1 MRHNARN
8 VQVELSPVLTG
19 DARRSTSRGGDA
31 VWTRPRVIVAAIV
44 VCVAYF
50 LGAQLGL
57 QLRLPGA
64 TPSVLWPPNALLTSA
79 LLLVPPRHWGAMLLA
94 AFPAHLTLSMGTDWP
109 ATMIGLLFMTNCSEA
124 LLGAT
129 LLRRVS
135 DAPARFDSLDRL
147 FAFVVT
153 VAVAAP
159 VVTSFLDAAVVT
171 AFSPEAYW
179 DVWRARTF
187 ANVLTAVTVVPAV
200 TSVAGY
206 LASDEPW
213 PPVRR
218 MLEWTALGA
227 GVLATWFAIPYAE
240 VRYTFIPGA
249 VRVPLAFLLPFIAW
263 AAVRFGTIGAS
274 VTVLMTALLAIV
286 SAAQGNSPFFTLSPG
301 ETLIGVQFVILAAAL
316 PHLALAAAIDERW
329 QALKA
334 LSARLEFERLLGQ
347 LAHAF
352 LDGRTEPPGMAYQH
366 ALRDVGERLGFDAV
380 ILLRREGPGL
390 VVAGSWFRHPADAST
405 VTGPVP
411 PFPWS
416 TSEILA
422 NREVLIGDV
431 DDYPI
436 DAHDDRR
443 SFTTLTYKS
452 AFALPLASAKEVL
465 GGIGY
470 VSTGTPMRWDRDLGA
485 RLRLVAEIFGSAM
498 ARQHAEDALVGS
510 EMLKTAILSSLA
522 SGVAVLD
529 RQGCVIAMN
538 ERWTGL
544 ARDSGLAWADVAIGE
559 DLLARARASETREA
573 ERVVEGSL
581 GVLSGGLL
589 RCVVPHQIAT
599 PQGPRFWVV
608 SIHPLDRP
616 EGGAVVTYAEITE
629 RKRAE
634 LDAQTARAELAHMA
648 RVATLGELASSFAHQ
663 LNQPLTAIVANAQAG
678 RRLIASGD
686 RGGEVPSVLEDIAA
700 DGLRAGTV
708 IMRLREMLRKDDP
721 RPVPIDVATLVQDV
735 AALVA
740 NDALIRE
747 VTLRVSVPPSPLT
760 VHGDRI
766 QLQQAML
773 NVLMNAFEAVG
784 DGKAARLVEVDA
796 RATDGNGVSIE
807 VTDTGPGLPTPPA
820 RIFEAFYTTKPY
832 GMGMGLPIVRTIVEA
847 HGGSIRAANSPRG
860 GAVVSVQLP
869 LASGEPA

>member
-1 MRHNARN
+1 MR
-8 VQVELSPVLTG
+8 VTSQVEPSPVLTG
-19 DARRSTSRGGDA
+19 DPRHSTSRGRDDG
-31 VWTRPRVIVAAIV
+31 WTGSRVAVAAV
-44 VCVAYF
+44 GVCVAYF

-79 LLLVPPRHWGAMLLA
+79 LLLVPPRHWAIILLA
-94 AFPAHLTLSMGTDWP
+94 AFPAHLTLSAGTDWP
-109 ATMIGLLFMTNCSEA
+109 AAMIGLLFVTNCSEA
-124 LLGAT
+124 LVGAT

-159 VVTSFLDAAVVT
+159 VVSSFLDAAVVT
-171 AFSPEAYW
+171 SFRAEAYW

-200 TSVAGY
+200 TSVVRY
-206 LASDEPW
+206 LVSDEPW
-213 PPVRR
+213 PPLRR
-218 MLEWTALGA
+218 MLEWAALAA
-227 GVLATWFAIPYAE
+227 GLLATWFAIPYAE
-240 VRYTFIPGA
+240 ARYTFIPGV

-274 VTVLMTALLAIV
+274 VTVLMTTLLAIV
-286 SAAQGNSPFFTLSPG
+286 SAGHGNSPFFTLSPG
-301 ETLIGVQFVILAAAL
+301 ETLIGMQFLILAAAL
-316 PHLALAAAIDERW
+316 PHLALAAAIDERRH
-329 QALKA
+329 ALDA
-334 LSARLEFERLLGQ
+334 VAARLDFERLLGQ

-352 LDGRTEPPGMAYQH
+352 LDAPAEPAGQAYRN
-366 ALRDVGERLGFDAV
+366 ALQDVGERLGFDA
-380 ILLRREGPGL
+380 ITLLRRDGEAL
-390 VVAGSWFRHPADAST
+390 VLTGSWFRHGREAGPG
-405 VTGPVP
+405 TGPTP

-422 NREVLIGDV
+422 NREVLIGSV
-431 DDYPI
+431 DDYPA
-436 DAHDDRR
+436 DAHEDRR
-443 SFTTLTYKS
+443 SFATLGFTS

-465 GGIGY
+465 GCIGY
-470 VSTGTPMRWDRDLGA
+470 VSTGTPMPWDRDLGA

-522 SGVAVLD
+522 SGVAVID
-529 RQGCVIAMN
+529 RQGRVIAMN
-538 ERWTGL
+538 QRWTGL
-544 ARDSGLAWADVAIGE
+544 ARDSGLAWADVAMGE
-559 DLLARARASETREA
+559 DLPARARTAETREA
-573 ERVVEGSL
+573 ERVVEGVV

-589 RCVVPHQIAT
+589 RCIVPHQIAT
-599 PQGPRFWVV
+599 SQGPRFWVV

-616 EGGAVVTYAEITE
+616 EGGAVMTFAEITE

-634 LDAQTARAELAHMA
+634 LDAQAARAELAHMS

-663 LNQPLTAIVANAQAG
+663 LNQPLAAIVANAQAG
-678 RRLIASGD
+678 QRLMASGD
-686 RGGEVPSVLEDIAA
+686 RGNEVPAVLEDIAA

-708 IMRLREMLRKDDP
+708 ILRLREMLRKDDP

-747 VTLRVSVPPSPLT
+747 VSLRLSLPPGPVI

-773 NVLMNAFEAVG
+773 NVVMNALEAVG

-796 RATDGNGVSIE
+796 RATDGDGVLIE
-807 VTDTGPGLPTPPA
+807 VRDTGPGLPMPAA

-847 HGGSIRAANSPRG
+847 HGGTIRAANGPLG

-869 LASGEPA
+869 LAAGEPS

>member
-1 MRHNARN
+1 
-8 VQVELSPVLTG
+8 VLTG
-19 DARRSTSRGGDA
+19 DARRSIPSGRDDA
-31 VWTRPRVIVAAIV
+31 WTYPSVIVAAIV

-79 LLLVPPRHWGAMLLA
+79 LLLVPPRHWAVMLLA

-109 ATMIGLLFMTNCSEA
+109 AAMIGLLFVTNCSEA
-124 LLGAT
+124 LIGAT
-129 LLRRVS
+129 LLRRIS
-135 DAPARFDSLDRL
+135 DTPNRFDSLERL
-147 FAFVVT
+147 FAFVIAVGL
-153 VAVAAP
+153 VAPIVS
-159 VVTSFLDAAVVT
+159 SFFDAAVVT
-171 AFSPEAYW
+171 SFRTESYW

-206 LASDEPW
+206 LTSDQPW
-213 PPVRR
+213 PPLRR
-218 MLEWTALGA
+218 VLEWTALGA
-227 GVLATWFAIPYAE
+227 GLLTTWFAIPYAE
-240 VRYTFIPGA
+240 ASYTFIPGA

-274 VTVLMTALLAIV
+274 VTVLMTALLATV
-286 SAAQGNSPFFTLSPG
+286 SAAHGNSPFFTLSPG
-301 ETLIGVQFVILAAAL
+301 ETLIGVQFLILAAAL
-316 PHLALAAAIDERW
+316 PHLALAAAIDERRH
-329 QALKA
+329 ALDA
-334 LSARLEFERLLGQ
+334 EAARLDFERLLGQ

-352 LDGRTEPPGMAYQH
+352 LARTEPADEAYPN
-366 ALRDVGERLGFDAV
+366 ALREVGERLHFDTV
-380 ILLRREGPGL
+380 LLLRREGQGL
-390 VVAGSWFRHPADAST
+390 VVASAWFRHDVVPEAREPAP
-405 VTGPVP
+405 G
-411 PFPWS
+411 FPWAE
-416 TSEILA
+416 SEILA
-422 NREVLIGDV
+422 NREVLIGGV
-431 DDYPI
+431 DDYPV
-436 DAHDDRR
+436 DAHEDRR
-443 SFTTLTYKS
+443 SFTTLGYKS
-452 AFALPLASAKEVL
+452 GFALPLASAKEVL
-465 GGIGY
+465 GCIGY
-470 VSTGTPMRWDRDLGA
+470 VCTGSPMRWDRDLGT
-485 RLRLVAEIFGSAM
+485 RLRLIAEIFGSAM
-498 ARQHAEDALVGS
+498 ARQHAEDALVGN

-522 SGVAVLD
+522 SGVAVID
-529 RQGCVIAMN
+529 RQGGVIAMN
-538 ERWTGL
+538 ELWTGL
-544 ARDSGLAWADVAIGE
+544 ARDSGLGWAEVSIGE
-559 DLLARARASETREA
+559 DLLARGRAAETREA
-573 ERVVEGSL
+573 ERVVEGAL

-616 EGGAVVTYAEITE
+616 EGGAVMTCSEITE

-634 LDAQTARAELAHMA
+634 LDAQTARGELAHMA

-678 RRLIASGD
+678 RRLMASGD

-721 RPVPIDVATLVQDV
+721 RPVSIDVATLVEDV

-747 VTLRVSVPPSPLT
+747 VSLRLSLPPSPLT

-784 DGKAARLVEVDA
+784 EGKAGRLVEVDA
-796 RATDGNGVSIE
+796 RALDGQGVVIE
-807 VTDTGPGLPTPPA
+807 VRDTGPGLPMPA
-820 RIFEAFYTTKPY
+820 TRVFEAFYTTKPY

-847 HGGSIRAANSPRG
+847 HGGSVHAANSPRG
-860 GAVVSVQLP
+860 GAVFSVRLP
-869 LASGEPA
+869 LSSGESA

>member
-1 MRHNARN
+1 VR
-8 VQVELSPVLTG
+8 TG
-19 DARRSTSRGGDA
+19 DARRSTPGGRDDA
-31 VWTRPRVIVAAIV
+31 WTDARVVVAAIA

-79 LLLVPPRHWGAMLLA
+79 LLLVPPRHWAVLLLA
-94 AFPAHLTLSMGTDWP
+94 AFPAHLTLSIGTDWP
-109 ATMIGLLFMTNCSEA
+109 AAMIGLLFVTNCSEA
-124 LLGAT
+124 LIGAT
-129 LLRRVS
+129 LLRRLS
-135 DAPARFDSLDRL
+135 DTPNRFDSLERL
-147 FAFVVT
+147 FAFVV
-153 VAVAAP
+153 AVGLVAP
-159 VVTSFLDAAVVT
+159 VVSSFLDAAVVSS
-171 AFSPEAYW
+171 FSTESYW

-187 ANVLTAVTVVPAV
+187 SNVLSAVTVVPAV

-206 LASDEPW
+206 LSSDEPW

-218 MLEWTALGA
+218 ILEWIALGA
-227 GVLATWFAIPYAE
+227 GVLTTWFAIPYAE
-240 VRYTFIPGA
+240 ARYTFIPGA

-263 AAVRFGTIGAS
+263 AALRFGTIGAS
-274 VTVLMTALLAIV
+274 VTILMTTLLAIV
-286 SAAQGNSPFFTLSPG
+286 SASHGNSPFFTLSPG
-301 ETLIGVQFVILAAAL
+301 ETLIGVQFLILAAAL
-316 PHLALAAAIDERW
+316 PHLALAAAIDERR
-329 QALKA
+329 QALDA
-334 LSARLEFERLLGQ
+334 AAARLDFERLLGQ

-352 LDGRTEPPGMAYQH
+352 LDSRTEPAGMAYQN
-366 ALRDVGERLGFDAV
+366 ALRDVGERLHFDTV
-380 ILLRREGPGL
+380 LLLRREGQTL
-390 VVAGSWFRHPADAST
+390 VVAGSWFRHADVVPEAREPAP
-405 VTGPVP
+405 G
-411 PFPWS
+411 FPWAE
-416 TSEILA
+416 SEIFA
-422 NREVLIGDV
+422 NREVLIGSV
-431 DDYPI
+431 DDYPV
-436 DAHDDRR
+436 DAHQDRR
-443 SFTTLTYKS
+443 SFTALGYKS
-452 AFALPLASAKEVL
+452 GFALPLASSKEVI
-465 GGIGY
+465 GCIGY
-470 VSTGTPMRWDRDLGA
+470 VSTGVRMPWTRDLGA
-485 RLRLVAEIFGSAM
+485 RLRLIAEIFGSAM
-498 ARQHAEDALVGS
+498 ARQRAEEALVGN

-529 RQGCVIAMN
+529 RQGCVIARN
-538 ERWTGL
+538 ELWTGL
-544 ARDSGLAWADVAIGE
+544 VHDSGLGWADVSMGE
-559 DLLARARASETREA
+559 DLLARARTAETREA
-573 ERVVEGSL
+573 ERVVEGAL

-599 PQGPRFWVV
+599 PQGPRFWVL

-616 EGGAVVTYAEITE
+616 EGGAVMACSEITE

-678 RRLIASGD
+678 RRMIASGD
-686 RGGEVPSVLEDIAA
+686 RGGEVLSVLEDIAA

-721 RPVPIDVATLVQDV
+721 RPVSIDVAALVEDV

-747 VTLRVSVPPSPLT
+747 VSLRLSLPTSPLT

-784 DGKAARLVEVDA
+784 DGKTGRLVEVDA
-796 RATDGNGVSIE
+796 RAMDGQGVVIE
-807 VTDTGPGLPTPPA
+807 VRDTGPGLPMPA
-820 RIFEAFYTTKPY
+820 ARVFEAFFTTKPH

-847 HGGSIRAANSPRG
+847 HGGSIHAANSPRG
-860 GAVVSVQLP
+860 GAVFSVRLP

>member
-1 MRHNARN
+1 M
-8 VQVELSPVLTG
+8 VTG
-19 DARRSTSRGGDA
+19 DARRSTLRGPDGA
-31 VWTRPRVIVAAIV
+31 WTRSRVVVAAIV

-57 QLRLPGA
+57 YLRLPGA

-94 AFPAHLTLSMGTDWP
+94 ALPAHLTLSIGTDWP
-109 ATMIGLLFMTNCSEA
+109 PAMIGLLFITNCSEA

-129 LLRRVS
+129 LLRRIS
-135 DAPARFDSLDRL
+135 DTPNRFDSLQRL
-147 FAFVVT
+147 FAFVVS
-153 VAVAAP
+153 VALVAPIAS
-159 VVTSFLDAAVVT
+159 SFLDAAVVSSFGT
-171 AFSPEAYW
+171 EAYW

-206 LASDEPW
+206 LTSDQPW

-218 MLEWTALGA
+218 MLEWAALGA
-227 GVLATWFAIPYAE
+227 GLLATWFAIPFAE
-240 VRYTFIPGA
+240 ARYTFIPGA

-274 VTVLMTALLAIV
+274 VTVLMTTLLAIV
-286 SAAQGNSPFFTLSPG
+286 SAAHGNSPFFTLSPG
-301 ETLIGVQFVILAAAL
+301 ETLIGIQFLILAAAL
-316 PHLALAAAIDERW
+316 PHLALAAAIDERR
-329 QALKA
+329 QALDDVA
-334 LSARLEFERLLGQ
+334 ARLDFERLLGQ

-352 LDGRTEPPGMAYQH
+352 LDAPTDPAGNAYPN
-366 ALRDVGERLGFDAV
+366 ALREVGERLHFDAV
-380 ILLRREGPGL
+380 LLLRREGQAL
-390 VVAGSWFRHPADAST
+390 VVTSAWFRHDVGRRHSERAGAPGSPGAE
-405 VTGPVP
+405 
-411 PFPWS
+411 
-416 TSEILA
+416 SEILA
-422 NREVLIGDV
+422 NREVLIGGV
-431 DDYPI
+431 DDYPV

-443 SFTTLTYKS
+443 SFATLGYKS

-465 GGIGY
+465 GCIGY
-470 VSTGTPMRWDRDLGA
+470 VCTGTPMRWDRDLSA
-485 RLRLVAEIFGSAM
+485 RLRLIAEIFGSAL

-510 EMLKTAILSSLA
+510 ETLKTAILSSLA

-538 ERWTGL
+538 ERWAGL
-544 ARDSGLAWADVAIGE
+544 ARDSGLGWADVSIGE
-559 DLLARARASETREA
+559 DLLARARAAETREA
-573 ERVVEGSL
+573 ERAVEGAL

-589 RCVVPHQIAT
+589 RCVVPHQIAA
-599 PQGPRFWVV
+599 PQGPRFWVF

-616 EGGAVVTYAEITE
+616 EGGVVMTYTEITE

-634 LDAQTARAELAHMA
+634 LDAQTARSELAHMA

-708 IMRLREMLRKDDP
+708 ILRLREMLRKDDP
-721 RPVPIDVATLVQDV
+721 RPVSIDVATLVEDV

-747 VTLRVSVPPSPLT
+747 VSLRVSLPQSPLI

-784 DGKAARLVEVDA
+784 DGKSGRLVEVDA
-796 RATDGNGVSIE
+796 RAMDGQGVVID
-807 VTDTGPGLPTPPA
+807 VRDTGPGLPTPA
-820 RIFEAFYTTKPY
+820 TRVFEAFYTTKPY

-847 HGGSIRAANSPRG
+847 HGGSVQAANSPRG
-860 GAVVSVQLP
+860 GAVFSVRLP
-869 LASGEPA
+869 LASGDQA